1 MAKRFTCWVIVTGS
15 QATAFRA
22 RNPEDLIP
30 TLKQLQRTQPD
41 SVMKWFE
48 RGKLWNSPE
57 DAMADL
63 RAERDQKPPS
73 RGEGW
78 RPGGEH
84 KDPRAQYQLTR
95 DQKRARFKQRQR
107 WDGPGGFRPRQD
119 EPGGGK
125 FGDRPPDKRP
135 PGHRPQGHGPQ
146 GTGPTGHR
154 PQGDRPQG
162 ARPPGGRPPGGRP
175 PGHRP
180 QGGRPPG
187 DRPPGSG
194 YAGHRPQGGRPQG
207 NRPQGSGYAGQRPQG
222 ARPYGRP
229 PSNRPRSDRP
239 PSDRPPSNRSGG
251 SHSGN
256 RSGSGNRGPGQ
267 WRDGSSDRRTGNSSA
282 KGRPPSQGS
291 GRPWGSRPPR
301 PRSFGGR
308 KPPKRKP

>member
-107 WDGPGGFRPRQD
+107 WDGPGGFL
-119 EPGGGK
+119 
-125 FGDRPPDKRP
+125 
-135 PGHRPQGHGPQ
+135 
-146 GTGPTGHR
+146 
-154 PQGDRPQG
+154 
-162 ARPPGGRPPGGRP
+162 
-175 PGHRP
+175 
-180 QGGRPPG
+180 
-187 DRPPGSG
+187 SG
-194 YAGHRPQGGRPQG
+194 EV
-207 NRPQGSGYAGQRPQG
+207 S
-222 ARPYGRP
+222 
-229 PSNRPRSDRP
+229 
-239 PSDRPPSNRSGG
+239 
-251 SHSGN
+251 
-256 RSGSGNRGPGQ
+256 
-267 WRDGSSDRRTGNSSA
+267 
-282 KGRPPSQGS
+282 
-291 GRPWGSRPPR
+291 
-301 PRSFGGR
+301 
-308 KPPKRKP
+308 

>member
-125 FGDRPPDKRP
+125 FGDRPPDNRP

-175 PGHRP
+175 P
-180 QGGRPPG
+180 
-187 DRPPGSG
+187 
-194 YAGHRPQGGRPQG
+194 GHRPQGGRPQG

>member
-15 QATAFRA
+15 QRRRFRA

-125 FGDRPPDKRP
+125 FGDRPPDKPAAGSSPARP
-135 PGHRPQGHGPQ
+135 WPAGHGPDWSSTAGRSTAGRAAAGRTATGSSAARRQ
-146 GTGPTGHR
+146 ATGQSAARLGVRRSTPARCAAVWAAAFESSAIRSSTVRSSAFESIGRAALRKSLGFRKPRAGTVAWR
-154 PQGDRPQG
+154 QQ
-162 ARPPGGRPPGGRP
+162 RPPNRKQLGEGSASEPGLRTAVGIATASATVIRRP
-175 PGHRP
+175 
-180 QGGRPPG
+180 
-187 DRPPGSG
+187 
-194 YAGHRPQGGRPQG
+194 
-207 NRPQGSGYAGQRPQG
+207 
-222 ARPYGRP
+222 
-229 PSNRPRSDRP
+229 
-239 PSDRPPSNRSGG
+239 
-251 SHSGN
+251 
-256 RSGSGNRGPGQ
+256 
-267 WRDGSSDRRTGNSSA
+267 
-282 KGRPPSQGS
+282 
-291 GRPWGSRPPR
+291 
-301 PRSFGGR
+301 
-308 KPPKRKP
+308 